1 MRDMQRDY
9 DESVRAMTGIVNGLI
24 FTGGFWAA
32 IIFAGYMLMH

>member
-24 FTGGFWAA
+24 FAGGFWAA
-32 IIFAGYMLMH
+32 IIFAGYTLMH